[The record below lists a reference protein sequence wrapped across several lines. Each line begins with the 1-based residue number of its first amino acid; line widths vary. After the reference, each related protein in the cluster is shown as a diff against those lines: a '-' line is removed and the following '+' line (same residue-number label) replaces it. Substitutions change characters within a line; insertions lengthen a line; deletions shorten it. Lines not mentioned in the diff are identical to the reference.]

1 MFGARVV
8 GDLIP
13 RDAALPELRVD
24 GERHVGNRG
33 VVRKLQLAAGLAPSS
48 CGDPESIVI
57 GVGMQK
63 RLRQA
68 RVAVAGP
75 RNPRAKAIVHWAR
88 RRRGWSFGIAHS
100 KVQREVTQWSMNS
113 PMGRVLVSFVP
124 ENEYG
129 VMDHTVTL
137 PSGEST
143 LNPLREYD
151 SEAKLT
157 DAGEVAPEHPGA
169 KRGPSTLRWWSAE
182 LICSLVALASLLAQI
197 TVLYIYDGQAQEL
210 WPSETFTLNA
220 LIAVL
225 ATVCRTSFMFTVCS
239 VAAQAKWNRLS
250 GLGGGEYF
258 PLKDYALLD
267 EASRGVWA
275 SAQLIWRFKGR

>member
-1 MFGARVV
+1 MAT
-8 GDLIP
+8 DL
-13 RDAALPELRVD
+13 
-24 GERHVGNRG
+24 
-33 VVRKLQLAAGLAPSS
+33 SS
-48 CGDPESIVI
+48 C
-57 GVGMQK
+57 
-63 RLRQA
+63 
-68 RVAVAGP
+68 
-75 RNPRAKAIVHWAR
+75 
-88 RRRGWSFGIAHS
+88 
-100 KVQREVTQWSMNS
+100 
-113 PMGRVLVSFVP
+113 
-124 ENEYG
+124 
-129 VMDHTVTL
+129 
-137 PSGEST
+137 ST

-157 DAGEVAPEHPGA
+157 DGGGVAPEHPRV

-197 TVLYIYDGQAQEL
+197 TVLYIYDGQAQQL

-250 GLGGGEYF
+250 SLGGSDYF